1 MRDDHPEPDLLA
13 RFMAGDASHIERSAV
28 VRHLLTGCRECLA
41 VTRQIW
47 GFAERAL
54 KERGGGP
61 MEDAETAARAELLRI
76 GQDLETLRYRLL
88 GVRAG
93 LREGENGTSAE
104 LKVRIGHLI
113 DDRLL
118 SLVED
123 LKAAVEYRPEDEPRA
138 P

>member
-1 MRDDHPEPDLLA
+1 MRDGHPKPDLLV
-13 RFMAGDASHIERSAV
+13 RFLSGEASGAERRAV

-41 VTRQIW
+41 VTRPVW
-47 GFAERAL
+47 DFTAHVLER
-54 KERGGGP
+54 KGGSP
-61 MEDAETAARAELLRI
+61 MADAETAARTELLLI

-88 GVRAG
+88 GVRAS
-93 LREGENGTSAE
+93 LREGSTESSTE

-118 SLVED
+118 GLFED
-123 LKAAVEYRPEDEPRA
+123 LMATAEYRPEDEPGA